1 MCGIT
6 GIITYSLSEQRA
18 TQCLKL
24 MNDAISHRG
33 PDAEGVWNDNNVF
46 LGHRRLSII
55 DVSSSSNQPMISNDG
70 KLVIVYNGELY
81 NYKDLKFELQRAQQG
96 AMPYVFRTGSDTEVI
111 LAAFKR
117 WGIDCIQRFNGM
129 FAFAIY
135 DVEKKE
141 TYIVR
146 DRLGVK
152 PLYYHQKSDSLIFAS
167 EIRSLISSDLVDK
180 QIDSAALTEYIQYQT
195 VHAPL
200 TIVQDVFMLMPG
212 HYAKV
217 SNSNFDIHCWWNVKD
232 KANSDSK
239 EKKEYKVVCDTV
251 SDLLAK
257 SVERRLVADVPFGA
271 FLSGGIDSS
280 AIVGLMSKS
289 STEQVN
295 TFSVTFNEQDFTEA
309 PYSDLIAKRFNT
321 KHHEIKLSV
330 NDFLNDLPEAL
341 DAIDHPSGDGP
352 NSYVVSK
359 ATKNAG
365 ITMALSG
372 LGGDE
377 LFGGYEV
384 FNRAVAIKQKAWM
397 NAVPRMFRTMGAGV
411 MNKKTIAAEK
421 KATFLTKPILNF
433 DYFYPLSRSVFSESQ
448 VQLLSG
454 VNQLPFNPVYKA
466 VRTLNTDERNHLIS
480 KCSQAEITT
489 YMQNVLLRDADQMS
503 MAVALEVRVPFLD
516 YKLVEYV
523 LALEDKHKS
532 LLTPKKLLTDSLK
545 DLLPDE
551 VVNRKK
557 MGFVLPWKHWLKNEL
572 KTFCEQNLHELGKR
586 SNVNEK
592 YLMALWNRFLHDDP
606 MITWSRIWH
615 LVVLGHWLNKM
626 NFER

>member
-6 GIITYSLSEQRA
+6 GIITYSLNEQKA
-18 TQCLKL
+18 NECLKL
-24 MNDAISHRG
+24 MNNAISHRG
-33 PDAEGVWNDNNVF
+33 PDAEGIWNDKNVF

-55 DVSSSSNQPMISNDG
+55 DVSPSSNQPMISNDG
-70 KLVIVYNGELY
+70 KLVIIYNGELY
-81 NYKDLKFELQRAQQG
+81 NYKELKFELQRAQQG

-117 WGIDCIQRFNGM
+117 WGIDCINRFNGM

-135 DVEKKE
+135 DLEKKE

-152 PLYYHQKSDSLIFAS
+152 PLYYHQKNNSLIFSS
-167 EIRSLISSDLVDK
+167 EIRSLLSSGLVDK

-212 HYAKV
+212 HYARI
-217 SNSNFDIHCWWNVKD
+217 SGTDFDIKCWWNVKD
-232 KANSDSK
+232 KANSEPR
-239 EKKEYKVVCDTV
+239 EKKEYKVVCDEV
-251 SDLLAK
+251 NELLSK

-341 DAIDHPSGDGP
+341 NAIDHPSGDGP

-384 FNRAVAIKQKAWM
+384 FNRAIAIKQKAWM
-397 NAVPRMFRTMGAGV
+397 NAVPRMFRTMGAGI

-421 KATFLTKPILNF
+421 KASFLTKPILNF
-433 DYFYPLSRSVFSESQ
+433 DYFYPLSRSVYNDTQ

-454 VNQLPFNPVYKA
+454 INQLPFNPVYKA

-532 LLTPKKLLTDSLK
+532 LLSPKKLLTDSLK

-551 VVNRKK
+551 IVNRKK

-572 KTFCEQNLHELGKR
+572 KSFCEQNLHELGKR
-586 SNVNEK
+586 SNINEK
-592 YLMALWNRFLHDDP
+592 YLMSLWDRFLHDDP

>member
-6 GIITYSLSEQRA
+6 GIITYSLNEQKA
-18 TQCLKL
+18 NECLKL
-24 MNDAISHRG
+24 MNNAISHRG
-33 PDAEGVWNDNNVF
+33 PDAEGVWNDKNVF

-55 DVSSSSNQPMISNDG
+55 DVSPSSNQPMISNDG

-96 AMPYVFRTGSDTEVI
+96 TMPYVFRTGSDTEVI

-135 DVEKKE
+135 DLEKKE
-141 TYIVR
+141 TYVVR

-152 PLYYHQKSDSLIFAS
+152 PIYYHQKNDSLIFAS
-167 EIRSLISSDLVDK
+167 EIRSILSSGLVDK

-200 TIVQDVFMLMPG
+200 TIVKDVFMLMPG
-212 HYAKV
+212 HYAKING
-217 SNSNFDIHCWWNVKD
+217 SSFDIQCWWNVKD
-232 KANSDSK
+232 KAHSDSK
-239 EKKEYKVVCDTV
+239 EKVEYKVVCDTV

-280 AIVGLMSKS
+280 AIVGLMSKT

-341 DAIDHPSGDGP
+341 SAIDHPSGDGP

-384 FNRAVAIKQKAWM
+384 FNRALAIKQKAWM

-433 DYFYPLSRSVFSESQ
+433 DYFYPLSRSVFNDSQ

-572 KTFCEQNLHELGKR
+572 KSFCEQNLHELGKR
-586 SNVNEK
+586 SQINEK
-592 YLMALWNRFLHDDP
+592 YLMSLWDRFLHDDP

>member
-6 GIITYSLSEQRA
+6 GIITYSLSEQKA
-18 TQCLKL
+18 TQSLKL

-33 PDAEGVWNDNNVF
+33 PDAEGVWNDKNVY

-135 DVEKKE
+135 DIEKKE

-152 PLYYHQKSDSLIFAS
+152 PLYYHQKNDSLIFSS
-167 EIRSLISSDLVDK
+167 EIRSLLSSGLVDK
-180 QIDSAALTEYIQYQT
+180 QIDSSALTEYIQYQT

-200 TIVQDVFMLMPG
+200 TIVKDVFMLMPG

-217 SNSNFDIHCWWNVKD
+217 SNSDFDILCWWNVKD
-232 KANSDSK
+232 KANSDLK

-289 STEQVN
+289 SAEQVN

-341 DAIDHPSGDGP
+341 NAIDHPSGDGP

-359 ATKNAG
+359 ATRNAG

-411 MNKKTIAAEK
+411 MNKKSIAAEK

-433 DYFYPLSRSVFSESQ
+433 DYFYPLSRSVFNDSQ

-454 VNQLPFNPVYKA
+454 LNQLPFNPVYKA

-532 LLTPKKLLTDSLK
+532 LLSPKKLLTDSLK

-592 YLMALWNRFLHDDP
+592 YLMSLWDRFLHDDP

>member
-6 GIITYSLSEQRA
+6 GIITYSLTEQKA
-18 TQCLKL
+18 NQCLKL
-24 MNDAISHRG
+24 MNNAISHRG
-33 PDAEGVWNDNNVF
+33 PDAEAVWNDKNVF

-55 DVSSSSNQPMISNDG
+55 DVSSSANQPMISNDG

-135 DVEKKE
+135 DIEKKE

-152 PLYYHQKSDSLIFAS
+152 PLYYHQKNDSLIFSS
-167 EIRSLISSDLVDK
+167 EIRSLLSSGLVDK
-180 QIDSAALTEYIQYQT
+180 QIDSSALTEYIQYQT

-200 TIVQDVFMLMPG
+200 TIVKDVFMLMPG
-212 HYAKV
+212 HYAKING
-217 SNSNFDIHCWWNVKD
+217 NSFDIQCWWNVKD

-295 TFSVTFNEQDFTEA
+295 TFSVTFDEQDFTEA
-309 PYSDLIAKRFNT
+309 PYSNLIAKRFNT

-330 NDFLNDLPEAL
+330 NDFLMDLPEAL
-341 DAIDHPSGDGP
+341 NAMDHPSGDGP

-377 LFGGYEV
+377 IFGGYEV

-433 DYFYPLSRSVFSESQ
+433 DYFYPISRSLFNETQ

-551 VVNRKK
+551 VVHRKK

-592 YLMALWNRFLHDDP
+592 YLMSLWNRFLNDDP

>member
-6 GIITYSLSEQRA
+6 GIITYSLNEQKA
-18 TQCLKL
+18 NECLKL
-24 MNDAISHRG
+24 MNNAISHRG
-33 PDAEGVWNDNNVF
+33 PDAEGIWNDKNVF

-55 DVSSSSNQPMISNDG
+55 DVSPLSNQPMISNDG

-81 NYKDLKFELQRAQQG
+81 NYKELKFELQRAQQG

-117 WGIDCIQRFNGM
+117 WGIDCINRFNGM

-135 DVEKKE
+135 DLEKKE

-152 PLYYHQKSDSLIFAS
+152 PLYYHQKNNSLIFSS
-167 EIRSLISSDLVDK
+167 EIRSLLSSGLVDK

-212 HYAKV
+212 HYARI
-217 SNSNFDIHCWWNVKD
+217 SGTDFDIKCWWNVKD
-232 KANSDSK
+232 KANSEPR
-239 EKKEYKVVCDTV
+239 EKKEYKVVCDEV
-251 SDLLAK
+251 NELLSK

-309 PYSDLIAKRFNT
+309 PYSYLIAKRFNT

-341 DAIDHPSGDGP
+341 NAIDHPSGDGP

-384 FNRAVAIKQKAWM
+384 FNRAIAIKQKAWM
-397 NAVPRMFRTMGAGV
+397 NAVPRMFRTMGAGI

-421 KATFLTKPILNF
+421 KASFLTKPILNF
-433 DYFYPLSRSVFSESQ
+433 DYFYPLSRSVYNDTQ

-454 VNQLPFNPVYKA
+454 INQLPFNPVYKA

-532 LLTPKKLLTDSLK
+532 LLSPKKLLTDSLK

-551 VVNRKK
+551 IVNRKK

-572 KTFCEQNLHELGKR
+572 KLFCEQNLHELGKR
-586 SNVNEK
+586 SNINEK
-592 YLMALWNRFLHDDP
+592 YLMSLWDRFLHDDP